1 MMEKLSYHQKI
12 TFERINEMKKPFS
25 GKWFVVFKKMSEGV
39 RNRRLCL
46 VFLFLFMSL
55 KIDYSA

>member
-46 VFLFLFMSL
+46 VFLFLFMSF
-55 KIDYSA
+55 SN